1 MKIIWNTH
9 HTNHSMNINNLDI
22 YSNIILFF
30 LQNLSIFFVI
40 SNNKSNKNYYMHD
53 CLSFKIYNN
62 ILYLQNNILEEIEY
76 WFTSNKKEQSIQIIT
91 IL

>member
-1 MKIIWNTH
+1 
-9 HTNHSMNINNLDI
+9 MNINNLDI

-30 LQNLSIFFVI
+30 LQNLSIFFVM

-53 CLSFKIYNN
+53 FLSFKIYNN

-76 WFTSNKKEQSIQIIT
+76 
-91 IL
+91 